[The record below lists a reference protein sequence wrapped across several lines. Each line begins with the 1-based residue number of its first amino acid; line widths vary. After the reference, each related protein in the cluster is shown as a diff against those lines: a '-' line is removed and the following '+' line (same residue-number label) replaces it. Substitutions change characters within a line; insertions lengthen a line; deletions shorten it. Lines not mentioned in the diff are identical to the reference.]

1 MNQLPSLKA
10 GLDASYQTNEKAKK
24 TLSDQGFVMDEQLSG
39 KRAKV
44 FLDGKGKPVVSFTGT
59 HNRHDVIT
67 DAMIMAGLG
76 KFTKRLKHSKKVIKD
91 VKNKYGQGPQAIGH
105 SLGGYLA
112 ENSGAKD
119 VVTYNKLALPFTQR
133 KNPFQTDIRT
143 NKDLVSVLTK
153 SKRNNVTLNSKSW
166 DPFVSH
172 STKSLKKKNI
182 K

>member
-1 MNQLPSLKA
+1 MNQLKA
-10 GLDASYQTNEKAKK
+10 GLDASYQTNAEAKK
-24 TLSDQGFVMDEQLSG
+24 TLSKQGFKMDEELSG

-44 FLDGKGKPVVSFTGT
+44 FVNGEGKPIVSFTGT

-67 DAMIMAGLG
+67 DAMVMAGLG
-76 KFTKRLKHSKKVIKD
+76 KFTKRLKHSKKVIRD
-91 VKNKYGQGPQAIGH
+91 VKNKYGTGPQAIGH

-119 VVTYNKLALPFTQR
+119 VVTYNKLALPFTQQ
-133 KNPFQTDIRT
+133 KNKRQTDIRT

-166 DPFVSH
+166 NPFVSH

-182 K
+182 I